1 MIILLSNGVS
11 YRLYRIGWEKIAVGV
26 LEQRHEK
33 QFVGRWARK
42 RIEMYIWTEI
52 LEALLKR
59 DW

>member
-1 MIILLSNGVS
+1 MIQLRS
-11 YRLYRIGWEKIAVGV
+11 YRLYRIEWEKFAVGV